1 MTGVGERVS
10 LSGDMRQR
18 DQGTERTREDRDV
31 RREDQLLGTVKI
43 YHPWLQWVMCLVSDS
58 TESLKNRLVEHLISN
73 R

>member
-10 LSGDMRQR
+10 LSGDMRQS
-18 DQGTERTREDRDV
+18 DQRTERRREDCDV

-58 TESLKNRLVEHLISN
+58 TESLKNRLAET
-73 R
+73 